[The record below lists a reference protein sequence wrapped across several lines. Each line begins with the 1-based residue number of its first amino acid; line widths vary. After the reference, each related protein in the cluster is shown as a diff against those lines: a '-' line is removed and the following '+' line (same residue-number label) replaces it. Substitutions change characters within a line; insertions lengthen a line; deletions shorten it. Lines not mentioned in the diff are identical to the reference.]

1 MLWRALFL
9 TALAVAANGQ
19 AVVSTRSG
27 VVHYFEGSVY
37 LNDQPLAPH
46 LGKFASMASGDQLR
60 TGQGRAEVL
69 LTPGVFLRID
79 QNSTIRMVSN
89 SFEDTRVEL
98 LNGSA
103 TIEAPAP
110 QAGTAVTM
118 GCQDWQIHFLDQGSY
133 RVDFSPARLWVAD
146 GQAEVADPA
155 SGTPVTVANGQDL
168 PLASA
173 LVAEQTTSMPNDSLA
188 NWSRGR
194 QDSISADNQIAA
206 NIQDPATI
214 ADQDPLAAVAAD
226 GYATNGFTQFPLIG
240 LAPPITANPY
250 PYGAAYGGVYNPLY
264 PYQPGFYSLYLP
276 GYTYMPLFLAL
287 PTRVVPNGLRSL
299 STSRPGVPTV
309 MPLSGINSPRVGAP
323 IGNSIGRPIGGIVRP
338 YSPPVL
344 GSPNTVVRPS
354 APVVVTRPAA
364 PPVVRAPVAA
374 PRGVGGAHR

>member
-1 MLWRALFL
+1 MLWRALLL

-19 AVVSTRSG
+19 AVISTHSG
-27 VVHYFEGSVY
+27 VVHYLEGSVY
-37 LNDQPLAPH
+37 LNDQPIAPH

-60 TGQGRAEVL
+60 TAQGRAEVL

-89 SFEDTRVEL
+89 SFDDTRVEL

-103 TIEAPAP
+103 MIEAPAP

-118 GCQDWQIHFLDQGSY
+118 GCQDWQVHFLDQGSY
-133 RVDFSPARLWVAD
+133 RVDFSPARVWVQD

-155 SGTPVTVANGQDL
+155 TGTPVTVAKGQDL

-173 LVAEQTTSMPNDSLA
+173 LVAEQTTSAPNDSLA

-240 LAPPITANPY
+240 LAPPVNANPY
-250 PYGAAYGGVYNPLY
+250 PYGTAYGGVYNPLY
-264 PYQPGFYSLYLP
+264 PYQPGFYSMYLP

-287 PTRVVPNGLRSL
+287 PTRVAPNGLRTL
-299 STSRPGVPTV
+299 STSRPGVTTI
-309 MPLSGINSPRVGAP
+309 MPLTGINTPRVGAP
-323 IGNSIGRPIGGIVRP
+323 IGGTIVRP
-338 YSPPVL
+338 YGSPVI

-354 APVVVTRPAA
+354 APVVTRPAA
-364 PPVVRAPVAA
+364 PVVRAPVAA
-374 PRGVGGAHR
+374 PRAVGVHR